1 MTTTDPNEQGGNE
14 APDSDLASGDPA
26 IIAPEPGG
34 EAPDFI
40 IGIGASAG
48 GLEALQQ
55 FFEHTQR
62 DMNLAYV
69 VVQHLSPDFKSL
81 MRELLSKNTSLRVN
95 NVEDGM
101 WVEPN
106 NVYLIPP
113 RNNMII
119 TDGRLRLIER
129 EPHSGLNLPIDIF
142 FTALAKD
149 RGARAIAVVLSGTGT
164 DGSRGLLDVKDA
176 GGIVLVQQPEDAKFD
191 GMPNAAERT
200 GLADVIKPAR
210 ELPGTI
216 EQFVEYA
223 TNDPAQFN
231 DTDEELTTV
240 FSILRS
246 QSGIDF
252 SKYKISTVSR
262 RIQRRMAVHQVNS
275 LKEYLSILRSDDTES
290 ATLCRELL
298 INVTRFFRDKKCF
311 ADLEQEVI
319 DPIIER
325 SAASSEI
332 RVWCAGCATGEEA
345 YSVAML
351 LQEAIERLKLPRSFR
366 VFATDVDQEVISI
379 GAQATYDEY
388 ILEDLGQARVQRFFS
403 VSGGKFQI
411 VPEIRRRVVFAP
423 HDITRDPPFSNM
435 DLVVCRNM
443 LIYLKSD
450 VQAQVLSQLYYSV
463 TPKGYL
469 FLGSSEGLGNL
480 SDYFEP
486 VNQHSKIYCKKSGIN
501 HPRAMVQ
508 NYERTPMRNLVR
520 APTNVPTNQIAIS
533 QAVAE
538 ALIDKHLPPSI
549 VFDSDDQA
557 VYVFGEVSDYV
568 RKAQAGAVR
577 NTIGALLHADLN
589 IPVTTAV
596 HRARQESTAL
606 TYRGVPFVMDDLRS
620 IVDLMATP
628 LKVNG
633 LLGHVVVV
641 FERHD
646 TASEADPKVEVQY
659 NYDEESNRRLLDL
672 EEELRQ
678 ARGHLQITVE
688 ELETTNE
695 ELQSSNEELMA
706 SNEELQSTNEEL
718 QSVNEELYTVNGEY
732 QEKIREITD
741 LNDDLTNLLHNT
753 NISVLFLDGDLKV
766 RRFTESLKRY
776 FNLMPSDVDRPI
788 GHTTNNLVYTGF
800 LDDLAAANRDSIS
813 KVQIVEGPDS
823 EEVCVRIEPYK
834 SSGAERDGV
843 VVSIIAN
850 SDAFGLRS
858 SNDQRVAEQPEQP
871 RALLIEDSKQD
882 ARLIESYL
890 QQFGED
896 WDVVWVST
904 VDEARRAVVRE
915 RFSLVLLDLEL
926 PDSHGIATVSRIN
939 NLLPTTPIVIVTG
952 ARDEQTLR
960 EAMDAGAMDYIE
972 KSQLDAVTLSR
983 TLTKAMHRKIKRR

>member
-1 MTTTDPNEQGGNE
+1 MSSEHENPT
-14 APDSDLASGDPA
+14 APPA
-26 IIAPEPGG
+26 DGVPEPDIIAPEPGG
-34 EAPDFI
+34 EVPDFI
-40 IGIGASAG
+40 VGIGASAG

-55 FFEHTQR
+55 FFEYTQR
-62 DMNLAYV
+62 NLNLAYV

-119 TDGRLRLIER
+119 SGGRLRLIER

-200 GLADVIKPAR
+200 GLADVVKPAR

-216 EQFVEYA
+216 EQFVEY
-223 TNDPAQFN
+223 TSNDGETFN
-231 DTDEELTTV
+231 DTDEELATV

-252 SKYKISTVSR
+252 SKYKVTTVSR
-262 RIQRRMAVHQVNS
+262 RIQRRMAVHQVGN
-275 LKEYLSILRSDDTES
+275 LREYLSILRRDDGEGQ
-290 ATLCRELL
+290 TLCRELL

-311 ADLEQEVI
+311 ADLEREVI
-319 DPIIER
+319 EPIIKHSEPN
-325 SAASSEI
+325 AEI

-351 LQEAIERLKLPRSFR
+351 LQETIERLNLPRSFR

-388 ILEDLGQARVQRFFS
+388 ILEDLGQKRVQRFFT
-403 VSGGKFQI
+403 VNGGKFQI
-411 VPEIRRRVVFAP
+411 IPEIRRRVVFAP

-480 SDYFEP
+480 SDYFDP
-486 VNQHSKIYCKKSGIN
+486 VNQHSKIYCKKSGVAN
-501 HPRAMVQ
+501 PRALVQ
-508 NYERTPMRNLVR
+508 NYDRTPIRGMQRPPVT
-520 APTNVPTNQIAIS
+520 APSNQIAIS

-538 ALIDKHLPPSI
+538 ALIDAHLPPSI
-549 VFDSDDQA
+549 VFDGDDEA

-577 NTIGALLHADLN
+577 NTIGAMLHQDLN

-596 HRARQESTAL
+596 HRARQEGASL
-606 TYRGVPFVMDDLRS
+606 TYRGVPFKLDEHRGV
-620 IVDLMATP
+620 VDLAATP

-633 LLGHVVVV
+633 LMGHVVVV
-641 FERHD
+641 FQRQD
-646 TASEADPKVEVQY
+646 TAAEQDANVEVQY
-659 NYDEESNRRLLDL
+659 SYDEESNRRLLDL

-741 LNDDLTNLLHNT
+741 LNDDLTNLLQNT

-776 FNLMPSDVDRPI
+776 FNLMPSDIDRPI
-788 GHTTNNLVYTGF
+788 GHTTNNLQYANF
-800 LDDLAAANRDSIS
+800 LDDLAAANREGKA
-813 KVQIVEGPDS
+813 KVQIVEGPDG
-823 EEVCVRIEPYK
+823 EEVCVRLEPYEAT
-834 SSGAERDGV
+834 SSERDGL

-850 SDAFGLRS
+850 SEVFGLRS
-858 SNDQRVAEQPEQP
+858 TTEALEDDDPQRI
-871 RALLIEDSKQD
+871 LLIEDSGED
-882 ARLIESYL
+882 ARLIEGYL
-890 QQFGED
+890 QQFGEQ
-896 WDVVWVST
+896 WEMVHVESIE
-904 VDEARRAVVRE
+904 EARRVIVKNE
-915 RFSLVLLDLEL
+915 FTVVLLDLEL
-926 PDSHGIATVSRIN
+926 PDSHGVNSLTRIGA
-939 NLLPTTPIVIVTG
+939 LLPTTPIIIVTG
-952 ARDEQTLR
+952 TRDEAVLTQ
-960 EAMDAGAMDYIE
+960 AMDAGAQDFVE
-972 KSQLDAVTLSR
+972 KGKLDGVTLSR
-983 TLTKAMHRKIKRR
+983 TLTKTLHRKIRRT